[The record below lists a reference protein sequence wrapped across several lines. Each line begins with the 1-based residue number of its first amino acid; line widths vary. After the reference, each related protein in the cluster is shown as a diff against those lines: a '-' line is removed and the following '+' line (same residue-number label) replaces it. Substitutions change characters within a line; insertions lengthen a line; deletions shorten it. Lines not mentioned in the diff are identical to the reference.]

1 MKKAKWGIIS
11 TGWISHMFVEG
22 ALKAENAEILAVA
35 SRNQETAQKFADQY
49 GIPQTYGSYEEMLE
63 KSGID
68 IAYIGTPNTCH
79 LENVLLCLDADV
91 GVLCEKPLG
100 TNERETRM
108 MVDKAREKNLFFMEA
123 MWTRFFPAM
132 VQAKKWIAEGRIGKP
147 LIVNSS
153 FGINNSDKTQ
163 WRWDAKAA
171 GGALMDLGIYG
182 LAFAMDI
189 LGAPVG
195 NQSFC
200 ELYKGID
207 CANEIVL
214 KHGENAFSH
223 TSSSFYVK
231 YSNHGTIFGEKGSIF
246 LGRDFWRPT
255 VAKLFLDKGDMFS
268 NELEEVYEAPYEAT
282 GYQFEADAVS
292 GYVAEGLKE
301 APEVPLSDT
310 IAIAHTIDELRK
322 VWGVV
327 FPSDLK

>member
-11 TGWISHMFVEG
+11 TGWISHMFVDG
-22 ALKAENAEILAVA
+22 ALKASNAEIVAVA
-35 SRNQETAQKFADQY
+35 SRNLETAQKFAKEY
-49 GIPQTYGSYEEMLE
+49 GIPQAYGTYEEMLE

-79 LENVLLCLDADV
+79 LENVLMCLDAGV

-147 LIVNSS
+147 ITVNSS

-163 WRWDAKAA
+163 WRWNVNAA

-189 LGAPVG
+189 LGLPVDH
-195 NQSFC
+195 QSFC
-200 ELYKGID
+200 EMYKGID
-207 CANEIVL
+207 CANNIIL
-214 KHGENAFSH
+214 KHADACFSH

-255 VAKLFLDKGDMFS
+255 VAKLFTDKGDMFA
-268 NELEEVYEAPYEAT
+268 NELEEVYEAPYEST
-282 GYQFEADAVS
+282 GYQFEAEAVS
-292 GYVAEGLKE
+292 GYVMEGLKE

-310 IAIAHTIDELRK
+310 IAVAHTIDELRK

-327 FPSDLK
+327 YPTDLK